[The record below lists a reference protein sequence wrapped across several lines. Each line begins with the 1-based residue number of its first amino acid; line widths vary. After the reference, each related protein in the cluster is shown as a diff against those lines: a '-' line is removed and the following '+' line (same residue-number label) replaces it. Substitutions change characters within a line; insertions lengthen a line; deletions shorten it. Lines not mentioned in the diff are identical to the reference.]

1 MKTYRGFFGESIS
14 FQIHDQ
20 LNYTF
25 WDGQMLRPKVRNQLK
40 KIAAAWV
47 DYVGIKKNAI
57 EDILLLGG
65 NAGYNYTKYSDLD
78 LHVVIDMDKAPDCP
92 DLLSDYFK
100 DKKQLWSLTHDIKIY
115 GHSVEPY
122 IEEVGKKRRKN
133 QGVYSIKNNKWI
145 MMPGKF
151 VGSVDKDLLNAK
163 VSDMINKINNVIKHS
178 DNVSVLENLLK
189 KIRNMRNAGLNKSGE
204 FAFENLVFKE
214 LRNKGYIDKLAD
226 HIIKLQDKTLT
237 LENYVC

>member
-1 MKTYRGFFGESIS
+1 MKTYNGFFVESIS
-14 FQIHDQ
+14 FQIHEQ
-20 LNYTF
+20 LNPTF
-25 WDGQMLRPKVRNQLK
+25 WDKETLRPKVRTQLK
-40 KIAAAWV
+40 KIAMAWI
-47 DYVGIKKNAI
+47 DYVGIDKSSI

-78 LHVVIDMDKAPDCP
+78 LHVVIDQAKTQCP
-92 DLLSDYFK
+92 DLLSDYLK
-100 DKKQLWSLTHDIKIY
+100 DKKQLWALTHDIKIY

-145 MMPGKF
+145 VFPGKF
-151 VGSVDKDLLNAK
+151 NGEIDRDLLKTK
-163 VSDMINKINNVIKHS
+163 VSGMIDKINSVIKHS
-178 DNVSVLENLLK
+178 NNVSVLENLLK
-189 KIRNMRNAGLNKSGE
+189 KIRDMRNSGLDKSGE

-214 LRNKGYIDKLAD
+214 LRNKGHIDKLAD
-226 HIIKLQDKTLT
+226 HIIKLQDKSLT

>member
-1 MKTYRGFFGESIS
+1 MKNYNNFLKEFIS
-14 FQIHDQ
+14 FQVHDQ
-20 LNYTF
+20 LNPTF
-25 WDGQMLRPKVRNQLK
+25 WDGEMLRPKVRSQLK
-40 KIAAAWV
+40 KIAMAWV
-47 DYVGIKKNAI
+47 DYVGIDKGGI

-78 LHVVIDMDKAPDCP
+78 LHVVIDRTRTECP
-92 DLLSDYFK
+92 DLLSDYYK
-100 DKKQLWSLTHDIKIY
+100 DKKQLWALTHDVKIY
-115 GHSVEPY
+115 GHGVEPH

-145 MMPGKF
+145 MMPGKYT
-151 VGSVDKDLLNAK
+151 GDIDRDLLKSK
-163 VSDMINKINNVIKHS
+163 VSDMIDKINSVIKHS
-178 DNVSVLENLLK
+178 NNVSVLENLLK
-189 KIRNMRNAGLNKSGE
+189 KIRDMRNAGLDKSGE

-226 HIIKLQDKTLT
+226 HIIKLQDKSLT

>member
-1 MKTYRGFFGESIS
+1 MKSYKGFFGESVS
-14 FQIHDQ
+14 FQVHNQ
-20 LNYTF
+20 LNPTF
-25 WDGQMLRPKVRNQLK
+25 WDGEMLRPKVRTQLK
-40 KIAAAWV
+40 KIAAAWI
-47 DYVGIKKNAI
+47 DYVGIDKSSI

-78 LHVVIDMDKAPDCP
+78 LHVVIDKRKTECP

-100 DKKQLWSLTHDIKIY
+100 DKKQLWTLTHDIKIY
-115 GHSVEPY
+115 GHDVEPY
-122 IEEVGKKRRKN
+122 VEEVGKKRRKD

-145 MMPGKF
+145 IFPGKF
-151 VGSVDKDLLNAK
+151 TGDVDRDLLKSK
-163 VSDMINKINNVIKHS
+163 VSDMIDKINSVIKHS
-178 DNVSVLENLLK
+178 NNVSVLENLLK
-189 KIRNMRNAGLNKSGE
+189 KIRDMRNAGLDKSGE

-226 HIIKLQDKTLT
+226 HIIKLQDKSLT